1 MILAGI
7 GCFFYPDFREWR
19 TQQEVERIIE
29 RFQKKDETSE
39 KLSGKETIR
48 KSKSEST
55 EDGRNSAERYP
66 GETDFAE
73 LYDQM
78 QWYNECLATEGQ
90 QIVDAWSCEQTPV
103 DVSVLPKGDG
113 SVGFIQIPDMEVRL
127 PLFIGASEE
136 NLAQGAAVLSETSM
150 PIGGRSTNCVIAG
163 HRGYRGSAYFQH
175 IENLKSGSMV
185 FIVNPWETLTYRV
198 TDTKIIDPGD
208 VSSILIQEE
217 KDLVTLFSCHP
228 YGGGGK
234 YRYVVFC
241 ERAEGEAEEGNQEGV
256 SGEAGGFGADRQKE
270 NSAKTSGESDASGI
284 SGEEPDQREKQDLLF
299 WERKMR
305 IVVPAVTVLLAA
317 VAEVLRWIRN
327 DIT

>member
-39 KLSGKETIR
+39 KLSGKETIP

-55 EDGRNSAERYP
+55 EDGKDSAERYP
-66 GETDFAE
+66 GESDFSG

-78 QWYNECLATEGQ
+78 QRYNERLAAEGQ

-113 SVGFIQIPDMEVRL
+113 SIGFIQIPDMEVRL

-150 PIGGRSTNCVIAG
+150 PVGGRNTNCVIAG

-185 FIVNPWETLTYRV
+185 FIVNPWETLEYRV
-198 TDTKIIDPGD
+198 TDTKIIDPSD
-208 VSSILIQEE
+208 VSSVLIQEG
-217 KDLVTLFSCHP
+217 KDMVTLFSCHP

-234 YRYVVFC
+234 YRYVVYC
-241 ERAEGEAEEGNQEGV
+241 DRAEGEAKEENQEETNGEEV
-256 SGEAGGFGADRQKE
+256 SDADSQRE
-270 NSAKTSGESDASGI
+270 NYAKTSGASDASGI
-284 SGEEPDQREKQDLLF
+284 PGEEPDQREKQDLVF

-305 IVVPAVTVLLAA
+305 IAVPAVTVLLAA
-317 VAEVLRWIRN
+317 AAAVLRWIRN